1 MQIIFHYLGRSLEKS
16 AKQQKQSENAS
27 HIILAGEA
35 GRGREINSPA
45 RVSGVLLGAA
55 GSIAAGAVAAI
66 AGAGAIRAAGAVAT
80 GAAGG
85 GGGIGRHGG
94 SSDGEGHG
102 GEGECE
108 SE

>member
-80 GAAGG
+80 DAAGG
-85 GGGIGRHGG
+85 GGISRHGG
-94 SSDGEGHG
+94 SGDGEGHG
-102 GEGECE
+102 GESECE
-108 SE
+108 CE